1 MVLHIVKLISKL
13 HFLIVMF
20 VRISSMIKSHK
31 RWAKNIM
38 KIVLVALNVVKNLT
52 VFNITNM
59 KENHIV
65 KITITTNTTCCAFI
79 AINQFMIGNASLLE
93 KKRYHV
99 QHFQCNKCNK
109 NLNQQPYKLK
119 NEEIWCK
126 ECNLIYNE

>member
-1 MVLHIVKLISKL
+1 
-13 HFLIVMF
+13 
-20 VRISSMIKSHK
+20 
-31 RWAKNIM
+31 M

-93 KKRYHV
+93 KKDIM
-99 QHFQCNKCNK
+99 CNTFNATNATKT
-109 NLNQQPYKLK
+109 
-119 NEEIWCK
+119 
-126 ECNLIYNE
+126 